1 MSTILE
7 QLLVLQERDQKLSKL
22 NRELEDIPA
31 RQQDIEAKLDG
42 HKEALRAVQEDQ
54 KKKAATMKEIE
65 GEIEARKQKI
75 GKFRE
80 QQFQIKSNVEYK
92 ALEHEIAVVQ
102 KEISG
107 LEDREIE
114 LMEQME
120 EMKKVIASREQDLKE
135 EQAKVNDEVV
145 ILRKRTEQIEAEM
158 AALRSER
165 QTLVVGIP
173 ADWLARYEKIFQRRQ
188 GDNAIARIEHGAC
201 GGCHMKL
208 PPQVVH
214 DTKKSL
220 SIMHCSFCGRM
231 LYLPP

>member
-1 MSTILE
+1 VSTILE

-31 RQQDIEAKLDG
+31 RQLDIEAKLDG

>member
-1 MSTILE
+1 VSTILE

-107 LEDREIE
+107 LEDREID

-120 EMKKVIASREQDLKE
+120 EM
-135 EQAKVNDEVV
+135 NDEVV
-145 ILRKRTEQIEAEM
+145 SLRKRTEQIEAEM

-188 GDNAIARIEHGAC
+188 GDHAIARIEHGAC